1 MAGSDLRRKAV
12 LRHLDLVGQSSP
24 EEEEKDALGE
34 LPSLGNHE
42 LKIHHRPVND
52 GYDNENEAVLG
63 WNDFFDH
70 QERIRVEERNF
81 EFNTYYSLPKSLE
94 EPSIPV
100 FVFHHGA
107 GSSGLTFANLS
118 KKMEEKTDGRCAVFA
133 FDARG
138 HGQTRPIDS
147 EKDVSYALSEFVKDF
162 VTLLDRFFNSHL
174 SGLAATRLSIIL
186 VGHSLGASICTF
198 SHSELTTETKKRLVG
213 ICMLD
218 IVEEAAIKA
227 LEKVHTFLL
236 STPNVFANYEEAIDW
251 HVSHGLSRCRES
263 AQVAIP
269 ALFTGTKSGKIMRI
283 TNLKDFQPYWD
294 TWFKGLSQRFVSS
307 PTAKLLLLAGN
318 ENLDK
323 ELIIGQMQGMYQL
336 VVSQD
341 SGHFIQEDEP
351 IKTAITLI
359 DFWKRND
366 SRSTVIKSNWGK
378 RN

>member
-1 MAGSDLRRKAV
+1 MVGGDLRKEAV
-12 LRHLDLVGQSSP
+12 LRHLDLVTASSP
-24 EEEEKDALGE
+24 EEEEKDALAE
-34 LPSLGNHE
+34 LPSLSSHE
-42 LKIHHRPVND
+42 AKVHHKLPNVISESA
-52 GYDNENEAVLG
+52 GGMVSQWNE
-63 WNDFFDH
+63 FFDH
-70 QERIRVEERNF
+70 QERIKIEERNF

-94 EPSIPV
+94 GPSIPV

-118 KKMEEKTDGRCAVFA
+118 KKLQEKTEGKCAVFA

-138 HGQTRPIDS
+138 HGQTRPIDP
-147 EKDVSYALSEFVKDF
+147 EGQVSYALDEFVRDF
-162 VTLLDRFFNSHL
+162 VVLLDRFYDRHL
-174 SGLAATRLSIIL
+174 SGLAAQKLSIIL
-186 VGHSLGASICTF
+186 VGHSLGGSICTF
-198 SHSELTTETKKRLVG
+198 SYSEQTTEVKKRILG

-227 LEKVHTFLL
+227 LEKVHNFLL
-236 STPNVFANYEEAIDW
+236 STPNVFGNYKEAVDW
-251 HVSHGLSRCRES
+251 HVNHGLSRCRES

-269 ALFTGTKSGKIMRI
+269 ALFTTTRSNKIMRI
-283 TNLKDFQPYWD
+283 TNLKDFQSDWD
-294 TWFKGLSQRFVSS
+294 TWFKGLSQRFVSA

-323 ELIIGQMQGMYQL
+323 ELIIGQMKGMYQL

-351 IKTAITLI
+351 VKTAITLI
-359 DFWKRND
+359 EFWRRND

-378 RN
+378 KN